1 MTKTALEQYISVKQE
16 IREIEARIER
26 LNNKLDRINREGNV
40 KDAVKGGNGGF
51 QTFHIEGFPVAE
63 EDEAKY
69 LLSKNIRLLEARKA
83 KAAELV
89 VRVEEYLNTLDDSR
103 MRRMIS
109 MKYIEGMSWCKVA
122 QRMGGRATEDSCK
135 KQMERF
141 LKNNQ
146 IST

>member
-69 LLSKNIRLLEARKA
+69 LLSKNIRLLEERKA

-141 LKNNQ
+141 FKNNQ

>member
-1 MTKTALEQYISVKQE
+1 MTKTVLEQYISVKQE

-26 LNNKLDRINREGNV
+26 LNSKLDRINREGNV

-51 QTFHIEGFPVAE
+51 QMFHIEGFPVAE

-69 LLSKNIRLLEARKA
+69 LLSKNIRLLEERKA

-89 VRVEEYLNTLDDSR
+89 VSVEEYLNTLDDSR

-109 MKYIEGMSWCKVA
+109 MRYIEGMPWGKIA
-122 QRMGGRATEDSCK
+122 HRMGGRATEESCRK
-135 KQMERF
+135 EAERF
-141 LKNNQ
+141 LKK
-146 IST
+146 